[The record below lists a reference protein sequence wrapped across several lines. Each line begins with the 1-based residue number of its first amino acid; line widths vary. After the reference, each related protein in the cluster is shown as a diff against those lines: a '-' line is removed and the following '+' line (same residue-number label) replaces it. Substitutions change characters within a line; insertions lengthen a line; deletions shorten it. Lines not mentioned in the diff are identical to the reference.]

1 MVDWDGELMSS
12 VNGKWLW
19 REESSVGKE
28 EEEERKKEK
37 RKEKKRAGLVRK
49 DKTQTQGPHNMNI
62 FTKMLL

>member
-37 RKEKKRAGLVRK
+37 RKEKSWSSKERQ
-49 DKTQTQGPHNMNI
+49 DTNMGPTI
-62 FTKMLL
+62 